1 MVNDYYVEDNSST
14 KMAQSERL
22 FISCKTFDND
32 LTEEA
37 FRRNVDLAW
46 RITED
51 FKAKDSKKVNK
62 VSQPQIVDHEPCLDC
77 GCTMFFRSGTCFTCS
92 NCSGTT
98 GCS

>member
-14 KMAQSERL
+14 KMAQSESL

-51 FKAKDSKKVNK
+51 FKAKKEIEPVRTSDH
-62 VSQPQIVDHEPCLDC
+62 QPCQDC
-77 GCTMFFRSGTCFTCS
+77 GGTFFLGTGTCHVCQTWGAS
-92 NCSGTT
+92 Q